1 MGILLARWWVAG
13 GGEILDLGK
22 DVLFVEFQVEKVGKI
37 FFLHIRKYIK
47 MFALL
52 LIQYTYYKN
61 EVKMGRTEVIGSI
74 LKPILI
80 GK

>member
-22 DVLFVEFQVEKVGKI
+22 DVLFVEFQVEKVGKKI
-37 FFLHIRKYIK
+37 FFLRIRKYIK
-47 MFALL
+47 MIALL

-61 EVKMGRTEVIGSI
+61 EVKKEQRS
-74 LKPILI
+74 
-80 GK
+80 